1 MSADPVDPEILANFD
16 NFRTKKLNYFA
27 KLTSFFCTSVS
38 HSSSSNQRRP
48 RNLAMLDMGCSFCF
62 WMIHFRWNAIH
73 ISNIVSYS
81 EIPDTGMR
89 GRVVN
94 VSVGRDSVGSFSVI
108 GALHSADG
116 DIAIYFISKY
126 SEVLYR

>member
-62 WMIHFRWNAIH
+62 WMIHFRWNI
-73 ISNIVSYS
+73 ISIFFSRLGTQCYTMS
-81 EIPDTGMR
+81 PAWTG
-89 GRVVN
+89 G
-94 VSVGRDSVGSFSVI
+94 
-108 GALHSADG
+108 L
-116 DIAIYFISKY
+116 
-126 SEVLYR
+126 